1 MARPTV
7 SVWII
12 TYNHEKY
19 IAQAL
24 DSVLMQRTDFD
35 FEIVIGEDCS
45 KDGTRAIIKR
55 YETEHPGKFNVIYHE
70 TNVGAMRNAYEFA
83 LPACKGDY
91 IACLEG
97 DDYWTDCYKLQKQFE
112 ALKNN
117 PEYAMCFHN
126 AKVIYQNLNKPSY
139 LFNKVDQKK
148 TLYFD
153 DLIERWQI
161 ATASMFFKNSDL
173 NIPDW
178 FYNQY
183 NGDMALQFVLI
194 GKGPFLYLEDLMS
207 VYRMHDA
214 GISNTKVTAQI
225 SNITSIMNLLD
236 LVNDYHSQKYNDTI
250 QKFKIEL
257 NATML
262 RVKIRTRFPFLQTL
276 RLSIKKGLAF
286 VSDKL

>member
-19 IAQAL
+19 IAQTL

-45 KDGTRAIIKR
+45 RDGTRAILKR
-55 YETEHPGKFNVIYHE
+55 YEAEYPDKFNIIYHE

-83 LPACKGDY
+83 LPACKGKY

-112 ALKNN
+112 ALENN
-117 PEYAMCFHN
+117 PEYSMCFHN
-126 AKVIYQNLNKPSY
+126 AKVIYQNLDKPSY
-139 LFNKVDQKK
+139 LLNKVDQKK
-148 TLYFD
+148 ILYFD
-153 DLIERWQI
+153 DLVERWQI
-161 ATASMFFKNSDL
+161 ATASMFFRNYDFKL
-173 NIPDW
+173 PDW

-183 NGDMALQFVLI
+183 NGDMALQFILI
-194 GKGPFLYLEDLMS
+194 DNGPFLYLEDLMS
-207 VYRMHDA
+207 VYRLHDT
-214 GISNTKVTAQI
+214 GISSTK
-225 SNITSIMNLLD
+225 ITSQITMITNIINLLD
-236 LVNDYHSQKYNDTI
+236 LVNDFYSQKYNDSI
-250 QKFKIEL
+250 QKAKAEL
-257 NATML
+257 NAVML
-262 RVKIRTRFPFLQTL
+262 RVKVRTRFPLLQTL
-276 RLSIKKGLAF
+276 RLSVKKSLTF